1 MSDDEERERFEAWAD
16 SVHASFDLGKLPD
29 GRYLDYETG
38 AAWQAW
44 QAARAWQP
52 IATAPHETEVLLG
65 WMNEWSEP
73 NEWRCEIGC
82 ATSGRDWPAPDGGRF
97 SSYSMHGS
105 ATHWMPLPEPPEAE
119 S

>member
-1 MSDDEERERFEAWAD
+1 MEKTDEGSEM
-16 SVHASFDLGKLPD
+16 
-29 GRYLDYETG
+29 TG
-38 AAWQAW
+38 QNKT
-44 QAARAWQP
+44 RSEWQP
-52 IATAPHETEVLLG
+52 IETAPHETEVLLG

-97 SSYSMHGS
+97 SSYSMHGN